1 MCSPILCML
10 RIEELLSLPLIM
22 DLHVGG
28 SAFVWVYASVMPEK
42 AFGLTIQTLVSWTLG
57 KRVCICTLLLSI
69 HTCMC
74 VSTAMEMLGGTP
86 QCVFYTL
93 VRVHGSLCTY
103 IYTPCKR
110 QATHCKYNRKI
121 SYGRQIHLRSRGRA
135 HLCLCLY

>member
-1 MCSPILCML
+1 MY
-10 RIEELLSLPLIM
+10 
-22 DLHVGG
+22 
-28 SAFVWVYASVMPEK
+28 VY
-42 AFGLTIQTLVSWTLG
+42 T
-57 KRVCICTLLLSI
+57 CTLLLSI

-121 SYGRQIHLRSRGRA
+121 SYGRQIHLQSRGRA
-135 HLCLCLY
+135 PVLVLVLVTDDVHTCICVVAELGLGPA